1 MINFDLENSPIQIR
15 TNSHIGS
22 GAKIKLL
29 FFNEQGDSAGGFT
42 LQLKSTPR
50 YFIDG
55 CTEVWVEIPIKLPQ
69 DLDRKWTLILSRA
82 KNGIKRVELHCNN
95 VEILNVVSSDTTCTD
110 IDWKTA
116 WSKDVE
122 KIKFSHKDGASDYY
136 RPGFYSSIRSLQ
148 ET

>member
-1 MINFDLENSPIQIR
+1 MINFDLENSPLQIR

-29 FFNEQGDSAGGFT
+29 FFNAQGDSAGGFT

-55 CTEVWVEIPIKLPQ
+55 CDGEAWVEVPNTLPQ
-69 DLDRKWTLILSRA
+69 DLDRTWTLTLSRA
-82 KNGIKRVELHCNN
+82 NDGTRVVVHCNN
-95 VEILNVVSSDTTCTD
+95 VEILNVVSSDTTCSD

-116 WSKDVE
+116 WSKNVE

-136 RPGFYSSIRSLQ
+136 RPG
-148 ET
+148 